1 MSDIVILLVAAGF
14 AGMAILALARP
25 RAVLEQFGV
34 DAGTVEGRNEVSA
47 VYGGFGVA
55 IAALLAVAAIGNP
68 STGEGIVVTVAFALA
83 GMAGGRVFAAVRE
96 MPHGAFPV
104 WTYFAIE
111 LASAA
116 ALLLAVWA

>member
-1 MSDIVILLVAAGF
+1 MSDVVILVVAAGF

-25 RAVLEQFGV
+25 RVVLEQFGV
-34 DAGTVEGRNEVSA
+34 DVATVEGRNEVSA

-55 IAALLAVAAIGNP
+55 VAALLAVAALGEP
-68 STGEGIVVTVAFALA
+68 ATAEGIVVTVAFALA
-83 GMAGGRVFAAVRE
+83 GMAAGRVFAAMRE

-111 LASAA
+111 VVSAA